1 MFKKIVVALDGSEC
15 SGQALDVALKLAKSE
30 GAQLSVCSVVDPVMV
45 AGTAPAAP
53 SMDIVYRDM
62 EADAQLLVSD
72 AVTKA
77 QQSGLTA
84 SGQCRSGVPAF
95 QILSF
100 AKEAGADAIV
110 MGTHG
115 RGGLKRLMMG
125 SVAETVLRESPV
137 PVVIVR
143 EQQPAKA
150 HAVHT

>member
-1 MFKKIVVALDGSEC
+1 MFKNIVVALDGSEC
-15 SGQALDVALKLAKSE
+15 SGQALEVALNLAKSE
-30 GAQLSVCSVVDPVMV
+30 GARLGVCSVVDPVMI

-53 SMDIVYRDM
+53 AMEIVYRDM

-72 AVTKA
+72 AVSKA
-77 QQSGLTA
+77 QQRGLTA
-84 SGQCRSGVPAF
+84 SGETRSGVAAF

-115 RGGLKRLMMG
+115 RGGLRRLVMG

-143 EQQPAKA
+143 EQQHTKA
-150 HAVHT
+150 HAAHR